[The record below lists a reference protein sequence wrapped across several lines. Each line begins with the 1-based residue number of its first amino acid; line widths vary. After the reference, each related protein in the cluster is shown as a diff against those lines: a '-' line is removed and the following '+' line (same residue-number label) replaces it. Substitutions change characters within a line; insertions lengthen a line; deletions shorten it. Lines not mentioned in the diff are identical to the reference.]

1 MTRTKDKKLLAP
13 SDEMIAEKKTG
24 LFLTENSVFQFS
36 LSDNDTLKSKK
47 AADWTAHITI
57 S

>member
-1 MTRTKDKKLLAP
+1 MTRTKDRKLLAP

-47 AADWTAHITI
+47 AAD
-57 S
+57 

>member
-13 SDEMIAEKKTG
+13 SDEMIAEKKTC
-24 LFLTENSVFQFS
+24 LFLTENSVFQLS